1 LEDLEERFEQ
11 KLIFLLFGDELKDF
25 GEKNVI
31 FLGDLRGGV
40 FSKVFDFL
48 ILKIG
53 EKGTSGK
60 CLWEKLSP
68 RRS

>member
-1 LEDLEERFEQ
+1 
-11 KLIFLLFGDELKDF
+11 LLFGDELKDF

-53 EKGTSGK
+53 KKCTYGK
-60 CLWEKLSP
+60 CLCE
-68 RRS
+68 

>member
-1 LEDLEERFEQ
+1 
-11 KLIFLLFGDELKDF
+11 LLFGDELKDF

-31 FLGDLRGGV
+31 FLGDLRWGV

-48 ILKIG
+48 ILNIG
-53 EKGTSGK
+53 EKCTYGK
-60 CLWEKLSP
+60 CLWEKWSP

>member
-1 LEDLEERFEQ
+1 MEDLEERFEQ

-25 GEKNVI
+25 GQKDVI
-31 FLGDLRGGV
+31 FLGDFRGGV

-53 EKGTSGK
+53 EKCTYGK
-60 CLWEKLSP
+60 CLCEKWSP

>member
-1 LEDLEERFEQ
+1 MEDLEERFEQ